1 MVNRR
6 RSNDGHRGH
15 IERGAGS
22 RIRPSLVDAV
32 LGPPQPLQR
41 KPPEQKVCHGPK
53 VRKARPLPP
62 GALFDRVILEVR
74 ALREFNGWTYSRIAD
89 HYDLDPNRGA
99 SIFSYT
105 TRGHLVPTRD
115 HIPPDCQPA

>member
-1 MVNRR
+1 MVRR

-41 KPPEQKVCHGPK
+41 KPAEQKVCHGPK
-53 VRKARPLPP
+53 ARKVQPLPP
-62 GALFDRVILEVR
+62 GALPDQTILEIR
-74 ALREFNGWTYSRIAD
+74 ALREFCGWTCGRIANR
-89 HYDLDPNRGA
+89 YKPDPNRVVQLC
-99 SIFSYT
+99 SYT

-115 HIPPDCQPA
+115 HVPPDCQTA